1 MGLRVYSFFF
11 SFVIVDSGWLG
22 RVLGVGLVFLGI
34 FNFRYIDSK
43 LGGCA

>member
-22 RVLGVGLVFLGI
+22 RVLGVRFGF
-34 FNFRYIDSK
+34 FRYF
-43 LGGCA
+43 